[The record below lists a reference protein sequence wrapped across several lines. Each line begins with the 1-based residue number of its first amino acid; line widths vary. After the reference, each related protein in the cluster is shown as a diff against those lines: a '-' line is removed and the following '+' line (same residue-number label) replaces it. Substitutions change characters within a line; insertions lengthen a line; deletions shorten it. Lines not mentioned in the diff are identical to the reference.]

1 MHYLF
6 EQSDVLNTP
15 VECFVFD
22 TANEVFPVKP
32 HWHYF
37 IEIIYMIN
45 GTAEMHA
52 ERDTYI
58 MNAGDMILFHPRSVH
73 SIYSLSNDDIK
84 YAVLK
89 FDINTLSTT
98 SSYAPKLRSI
108 FKSAQRKK
116 MPVYFPA
123 DKTVGMDCERIF
135 LSCTDEMQKQ
145 NYGFDLIIKAKL
157 YELLVGII
165 RSWQEKGF
173 AIDNDAWADE
183 THYDIDS
190 ITEYID
196 AHMGENLQVVDVAK
210 ECRLS
215 YSCFAKKFQALYGM
229 SCKEYIEMMRVYK
242 VEELLLFTDFNLN
255 YISQETGFSDCSHM
269 IKSFKTHR
277 GITPKQFRL
286 KNKAVG

>member
-1 MHYLF
+1 MYYLF

-15 VECFVFD
+15 VECFIFD
-22 TANEVFPVKP
+22 TANEIFPIKP

-37 IEIIYMIN
+37 MEIIYMLE

-52 ERDTYI
+52 DKETYI
-58 MNAGDMILFHPRSVH
+58 MNKGDMLLFHPQCVH

-98 SSYAPKLRSI
+98 STYAPKFRSI
-108 FKSAQRKK
+108 FKSAYRKRWPVHFSSEQTAK
-116 MPVYFPA
+116 ME
-123 DKTVGMDCERIF
+123 CERIF
-135 LSCTDEMQKQ
+135 ISCTEEMQKQ
-145 NYGFDLIIKAKL
+145 SYGFDVMVKARL
-157 YELLVGII
+157 HELLVSIV
-165 RSWQEKGF
+165 RSWQEQEF
-173 AIDNDAWADE
+173 VIDSDAWAEDA
-183 THYDIDS
+183 HYDIDS

-196 AHMGENLQVVDVAK
+196 AHMSENLQVADIAK

-229 SCKEYIEMMRVYK
+229 SCKEYMEMMRVYK

-277 GITPKQFRL
+277 GITPKQFRM
-286 KNKAVG
+286 KNKTSV

>member
-1 MHYLF
+1 MYYLF

-22 TANEVFPVKP
+22 TANEIFPIKP

-37 IEIIYMIN
+37 MEIIYMLE

-52 ERDTYI
+52 DKETYI
-58 MNAGDMILFHPRSVH
+58 MNKGDMLLFHPQCVH

-89 FDINTLSTT
+89 FDINTLSTGST
-98 SSYAPKLRSI
+98 YAPKFRSI
-108 FKSAQRKK
+108 FKSAYRKGW
-116 MPVYFPA
+116 PVYFPFEQNA
-123 DKTVGMDCERIF
+123 KTDCERIF
-135 LSCTDEMQKQ
+135 LSCTEEMQRQ
-145 NYGFDLIIKAKL
+145 SYGFDVMVKAKL
-157 YELLVGII
+157 QELLVSIV
-165 RSWQEKGF
+165 RSWQEQAL
-173 AIDNDAWADE
+173 AIDNDAWVDDS
-183 THYDIDS
+183 HYDIDS

-196 AHMGENLQVVDVAK
+196 GHMRENLQVADIAR

-229 SCKEYIEMMRVYK
+229 SCKEYMEMMRVYK

-269 IKSFKTHR
+269 IKSFKAHK
-277 GITPKQFRL
+277 GITPKQFRV
-286 KNKAVG
+286 KNKARQ